1 MTGRYPAYLDYNATA
16 PVRPEVARAVASALE
31 AGGNPSSVHGPGRA
45 ARARVEAAREAV
57 ARLVGA
63 SPRSVV
69 FTSGGTEANNMALR
83 GAAARGR
90 PLVASA
96 IEHDSVLAAVGSGS
110 AARAGSSIP
119 VGRDGVVDVAALDR
133 ELRLLPAGALV
144 SVMIANNET
153 GVIQPIAEVV
163 AAARARGATVHCDGV
178 QGPGKIAVDFD
189 RLGVDAMSLSAHK
202 FGGPQGVGALVTRD
216 GAEALEAMLVGG
228 GQEHGR
234 RAGTENV
241 PGIVGFGVA
250 AESALADAETPGRVE
265 GLRDGLEDRIRSI
278 ADDEIVVGSTAARL
292 PNTSCIAMP
301 GVPAETQ
308 VMAFDLDGVGVSAG
322 SACSSGKVARS
333 HVLAAMGL
341 PEDRAG
347 CAVRVSL
354 GWASRSADVDRF
366 VDAWEKLYRR
376 LAGRDAARRRSRQ
389 EGSTGGG
396 VSYRPV

>member
-1 MTGRYPAYLDYNATA
+1 MTGRRPAYLDYNATA
-16 PVRPEVARAVASALE
+16 PVRPEAARAVASALE
-31 AGGNPSSVHGPGRA
+31 AGGNPSSAHGSGRE

-83 GAAARGR
+83 GAAAQGR

-96 IEHDSVLAAVGSGS
+96 IEHDSVLAAVASG
-110 AARAGSSIP
+110 ARAGSSIP

-133 ELRLLPAGALV
+133 ELRRLPAGALV
-144 SVMIANNET
+144 SVMAANNET
-153 GVIQPIAEVV
+153 GVIQPVADVV
-163 AAARARGATVHCDGV
+163 ETARAHGAAAHCDGV

-189 RLGVDAMSLSAHK
+189 RLGVDLMSLSAHK
-202 FGGPQGVGALVTRD
+202 FGGPQGVGALVARD
-216 GAEALEAMLVGG
+216 GAEAIEAMLLGG
-228 GQEHGR
+228 GQERGR

-241 PGIVGFGVA
+241 PGIAGFGAA
-250 AESALADAETPGRVE
+250 AESALADTETPGRVE
-265 GLRDGLEDRIRSI
+265 ELRDGLEDRLRSI
-278 ADDEIVVGSTAARL
+278 AGDGIVVGSAAARL

-301 GVPAETQ
+301 GVSAETQ

-322 SACSSGKVARS
+322 SACSSGRMSRS

-341 PEDRAG
+341 PEDLAG
-347 CAVRVSL
+347 SAIRVSL

-366 VDAWEKLYRR
+366 VEVWEKLYRR
-376 LAGRDAARRRSRQ
+376 LGRQDPA
-389 EGSTGGG
+389 
-396 VSYRPV
+396 

>member
-1 MTGRYPAYLDYNATA
+1 MTGRYHAYLDYNATA

-31 AGGNPSSVHGPGRA
+31 AGGNPSSVHGPGRE

-90 PLVASA
+90 RLVASA
-96 IEHDSVLAAVGSGS
+96 IEHDSVLAAVPSG
-110 AARAGSSIP
+110 APAGSSIP

-133 ELRLLPAGALV
+133 ELRRLPAGALV
-144 SVMIANNET
+144 SVMVANNET
-153 GVIQPIAEVV
+153 GVIQPVADVVEV
-163 AAARARGATVHCDGV
+163 ARARGATVHCDGV

-189 RLGVDAMSLSAHK
+189 RLGVDLMSLSAHK
-202 FGGPQGVGALVTRD
+202 FGGPQGVGALVARD
-216 GAEALEAMLVGG
+216 GAEALEAMLLGG
-228 GQEHGR
+228 GQERGR

-241 PGIVGFGVA
+241 PGIAGFGAA
-250 AESALADAETPGRVE
+250 AESALADTETPGRVE

-278 ADDEIVVGSTAARL
+278 AGDEVVIGSAAARL

-301 GVPAETQ
+301 GVSAETQ
-308 VMAFDLDGVGVSAG
+308 VMALDLDGVGVSAG

-347 CAVRVSL
+347 SAIRVSL

-366 VDAWEKLYRR
+366 VEAWEKLYRR
-376 LAGRDAARRRSRQ
+376 LGSRDAARRRGCQ
-389 EGSTGGG
+389 DGSTGGG

>member
-31 AGGNPSSVHGPGRA
+31 AGGNPSSVHGPGRE

-63 SPRSVV
+63 SPHSVV
-69 FTSGGTEANNMALR
+69 FTSGGTEANNMALC

-96 IEHDSVLAAVGSGS
+96 IEHDSVLAAVGSG
-110 AARAGSSIP
+110 ARAGSSIP

-202 FGGPQGVGALVTRD
+202 FGGPQGVGALVARD
-216 GAEALEAMLVGG
+216 GAEALEAMLLGG

-278 ADDEIVVGSTAARL
+278 VGDEVVVGSAAARL

-308 VMAFDLDGVGVSAG
+308 IMAFDLDGVGVSAG

-347 CAVRVSL
+347 AAVRVSL
-354 GWASRSADVDRF
+354 GWASRPADMDRF

-376 LAGRDAARRRSRQ
+376 LAGR
-389 EGSTGGG
+389 GGG
-396 VSYRPV
+396 GAVRKARPAAESRIGPCRTCG